1 MAHAAIL
8 LSCGGGREGKS
19 RDGVVILGFV
29 AAHSKLWYL
38 QRFRMLDV
46 MTEPQKRLVEKM
58 TRMLEVKRGQR
69 IYVQGDPSDQL
80 FLLKVGVVKIS
91 TMSPDRQETILAFL
105 YPGDVF
111 GELAIVD
118 DSPRNHIATAHED
131 VVLCGLSRDLLLRMA
146 QETPALG
153 YHITKLMGLR
163 LRRFQT
169 RIEEMLCRSA
179 QARIAHTLLDLAA
192 DYGVP
197 DGQGIL
203 IPLRLNQA
211 DLGNLVGLA
220 RETVN
225 IVLQDFKQ
233 RGLVDAGRRSIR
245 IRDPERLGVVS

>member
-1 MAHAAIL
+1 M
-8 LSCGGGREGKS
+8 
-19 RDGVVILGFV
+19 

-38 QRFRMLDV
+38 QQFRLLDA
-46 MTEPQKRLVEKM
+46 MTEPQKRMVEKM

-69 IYVQGDPSDQL
+69 IYMQGDPSDQI
-80 FLLKVGVVKIS
+80 FLLKVGLVKIS
-91 TMSPDRQETILAFL
+91 TISSDQQETILAFL

-118 DSPRNHIATAHED
+118 DAPRDHIATAHED
-131 VVLCGLSRDLLLRMA
+131 VVLCALSRDLLLKMA

-169 RIEEMLCRSA
+169 RIEEMLCKSA
-179 QARIAHTLLDLAA
+179 HARIAHTLLDLAA
-192 DYGVP
+192 DYGIP
-197 DGQGIL
+197 DNEGIL
-203 IPLRLNQA
+203 VPLRLNQA

-233 RGLVDAGRRSIR
+233 QGLVEAGRRTIR
-245 IRDPERLGVVS
+245 ISDPTRLRAVS

>member
-1 MAHAAIL
+1 M
-8 LSCGGGREGKS
+8 
-19 RDGVVILGFV
+19 

-38 QRFRMLDV
+38 QQFRLLDA
-46 MTEPQKRLVEKM
+46 MSDPQKRMVEKM

-69 IYVQGDPSDQL
+69 IYMQGDASDQI

-91 TMSPDRQETILAFL
+91 TIGSDQQETILAFL
-105 YPGDVF
+105 YPGDIF
-111 GELAIVD
+111 GELAMIEEA
-118 DSPRNHIATAHED
+118 PRAHIATAHED
-131 VVLCGLSRDLLLRMA
+131 VVLCALSRDLLLKMA

-153 YHITKLMGLR
+153 YHITKIMGLR

-169 RIEEMLCRSA
+169 RIEELLCRSA
-179 QARIAHTLLDLAA
+179 HARIAHTLLDLAG
-192 DYGVP
+192 DYGIP
-197 DGQGIL
+197 DSDGIL

-233 RGLVDAGRRSIR
+233 RGLVDAGRRNIR
-245 IRDPERLGVVS
+245 ITDPARLRAVS